1 MALIKL
7 HISVGNIVLQIN
19 NSEIFNHKGRAPH
32 MYLKEEEI
40 KRSWEN
46 KCAKFNENLQL
57 PLLF

>member
-32 MYLKEEEI
+32 MYLKEEI
-40 KRSWEN
+40 MRSWEN
-46 KCAKFNENLQL
+46 KCAKFQ
-57 PLLF
+57 

>member
-7 HISVGNIVLQIN
+7 HISAGNIVLQIN
-19 NSEIFNHKGRAPH
+19 NSEIFNRKGRAPH
-32 MYLKEEEI
+32 MYLKEEI
-40 KRSWEN
+40 KRSVEN